1 MLARFFVGR
10 VSRRRNPTWADAVQA
25 WLAGRDQDSGMPG
38 YALWAN
44 ATYEKQNWRKFR
56 PRSGSNFSVLQHS
69 KGCADD
75 MATTDGKKG
84 GFSCGRAGGGCF
96 GLSVL

>member
-1 MLARFFVGR
+1 M
-10 VSRRRNPTWADAVQA
+10 S
-25 WLAGRDQDSGMPG
+25 G

-44 ATYEKQNWRKFR
+44 ATYEGKTGEIWL
-56 PRSGSNFSVLQHS
+56 RSGSNFFVSQHS

-96 GLSVL
+96 GLSVLLAKQGSSQIGMGVSSY